1 MSNATVID
9 NEVAVADSI
18 DRSCHSCTTA
28 SMDSAWAMA
37 VPIADTGTT
46 TGKDY
51 SYRML
56 KAIAANAAHCPSLED
71 LADLYCLLCYSA
83 EGGQTD
89 C

>member
-1 MSNATVID
+1 MSNATAIGI
-9 NEVAVADSI
+9 EAVAADYI

-28 SMDSAWAMA
+28 RTDSAWAVA
-37 VPIADTGTT
+37 VPIADTTAT
-46 TGKDY
+46 DKDY
-51 SYRML
+51 SCRML
-56 KAIAANAAHCPSLED
+56 KVIAANAAHCPSLED